1 MRKYSPSDVDVVWRC
16 GRSLWREP
24 KMDQPL
30 VQILVG
36 VAKIEQSLVEH
47 AMCDTGAGKDFVPTA
62 LVHELFGH

>member
-1 MRKYSPSDVDVVWRC
+1 
-16 GRSLWREP
+16 
-24 KMDQPL
+24 MDQPL

-47 AMCDTGAGKDFVPTA
+47 AMFDTGAGKDFVPTA